1 MKGTTNGNG
10 EKLLARGTCDDT
22 KRRNK
27 HWEGE
32 EERKCEVWDG
42 KGQENHAAAYAFR
55 MQKTE
60 KMKVEREGYSRW

>member
-1 MKGTTNGNG
+1 MKGTTNGNS
-10 EKLLARGTCDDT
+10 EKLIARERCDDT

-27 HWEGE
+27 YWEEE
-32 EERKCEVWDG
+32 EERKCEVWDR
-42 KGQENHAAAYAFR
+42 KEQENHAAAYAFR